1 MSGNII
7 PLAPPSRTA
16 LTHPAPRQVPQQW
29 GPPAPPTPPP
39 TSTPKLQRYLSV
51 LGRFKWLILLCTL
64 LGTGAGVLATRF
76 VQPQYVVDAQ
86 IFISSES
93 PINENRGS
101 GSGPGQA
108 NELLAADAWAPL
120 FRTGAISDEVVR
132 QLGLH
137 ISPGQKADSAILRD
151 FSIDDRF
158 RPGSYELRVD
168 AAGKGYQLLAD
179 GQTALDAG
187 VVGDSIG
194 RQLGFLWRP
203 DPRLLRPGR
212 TVQFT
217 VVQPREA
224 AQQLNGRLTTTQ
236 QQNFLRLSLTG
247 SDPELTK
254 RTLEYWIT
262 RFVAVAKELKQKK
275 LTEYANT
282 QVENLVSAERDL
294 RAAEMEY
301 QQFRVGAITRPTEN
315 TAIGAGTSELQP
327 TVTSSYFGQR
337 QQLDDL
343 RSQRQTLER
352 ILNSSRTRGRI
363 ADADAF
369 QLTTIPE
376 AARSAALAGAL
387 KELTDRRAELRGMQ
401 RVFTDSAPEMIDAT
415 NYIRRLETSVIP
427 GLVTTMI
434 AQIRNQEAVLEGRV
448 NAAASELKTIPE
460 RSTREQQLAR
470 DVELRSQL
478 ASNLQM
484 RAQAA
489 QLAVESATPDI
500 NILDYPVAPLRPT
513 KNTVPQ
519 ILAAAVLGGLALGLL
534 LAFLADKLDQ
544 RFRYPEQAKDEL
556 GLDILGAVPRLRAA
570 ARGQEDE
577 EESQQVLESFRIVRL
592 NVRHALD
599 ERGPIRL
606 SVSSPAAGDG
616 KSLVASNL
624 AVSFAEAGHQVLLVD
639 GDIRRGALH
648 TAFGVPQR
656 PGLADILA
664 GGAARGEALRPTS
677 HRNLTVLPCGRRS
690 RQAPELL
697 SSAGMSELLQQLQAT
712 YDVIIVDSPPLS
724 AGVDAF
730 AIGEA
735 AGSMVIVLRA
745 GRTNM
750 RLAHAKL
757 AELDRCPV
765 FAMGAVLNSITPK
778 GVYEYYSYGYGYA
791 AEDEGAD
798 MDAGGGAL
806 ASNPSGPA
814 LAAGD
819 EDDETRG

>member
-16 LTHPAPRQVPQQW
+16 ITHPAPRQVPQQW
-29 GPPAPPTPPP
+29 GPPAPPTLPPS
-39 TSTPKLQRYLSV
+39 STPKFQRYLSV

-76 VQPQYVVDAQ
+76 VEPQYVVDAQ

-93 PINENRGS
+93 PISENRGS
-101 GSGPGQA
+101 GAGPGQA
-108 NELLAADAWAPL
+108 NELLAADAWSTL

-132 QLGLH
+132 QLGLY
-137 ISPGQKADSAILRD
+137 ISPEQPADSAIFRG
-151 FSIDDRF
+151 FAIDERF
-158 RPGSYELRVD
+158 RPGNYDLRVD

-194 RQLGFLWRP
+194 RRLGFLWKP
-203 DPRLLRPGR
+203 DPRLMRPGR
-212 TVQFT
+212 SVQFT

-224 AQQLNGRLTTTQ
+224 AQALNNRLTTTQ

-247 SDPELTK
+247 SDPQLTK
-254 RTLEYWIT
+254 RILEYWIT

-282 QVENLVSAERDL
+282 QVENLVTAERDL
-294 RAAEMEY
+294 RAAEMDY
-301 QQFRVGAITRPTEN
+301 QKFRVGAITRPTEN

-327 TVTSSYFGQR
+327 TVTSAYFGQR
-337 QQLDDL
+337 MQLDDL

-352 ILNSSRTRGRI
+352 ILSASRSRGRI

-369 QLTTIPE
+369 QLTTIPQ
-376 AARSAALAGAL
+376 AAANAPLANALQD
-387 KELTDRRAELRGMQ
+387 LTARRAELRNLQ
-401 RVFTDSAPEMIDAT
+401 RVFTDSAPEMIAAT
-415 NYIRRLETSVIP
+415 SYIRRLETTVIP
-427 GLVTTMI
+427 GMVATMVT
-434 AQIRNQEAVLEGRV
+434 QLEQQEAVLERRV
-448 NAAASELKTIPE
+448 NAAASELKTIPAL
-460 RSTREQQLAR
+460 STREQQLAR
-470 DVELRSQL
+470 DVDLRREL

-500 NILDYPVAPLRPT
+500 NILDYPVAPLKPT

-519 ILAAAVLGGLALGLL
+519 ILAAAVLGGLAVGLL
-534 LAFLADKLDQ
+534 LAFLADRMDQ

-570 ARGQEDE
+570 ARGQDDED
-577 EESQQVLESFRIVRL
+577 ESQQVLESFRIVRL

-606 SVSSPAAGDG
+606 AVSSPAAGDG

-624 AVSFAEAGHQVLLVD
+624 AVSFAEAGHHVLLVD

-656 PGLADILA
+656 PGLADVLA
-664 GGAARGEALRPTS
+664 GGAARGEALRQTS
-677 HRNLTVLPCGRRS
+677 HRNLTLLPCGRRS

-697 SSAGMSELLQQLQAT
+697 SSAGMSELLQQLQGS

-735 AGSMVIVLRA
+735 AGSMVVVLRA

-757 AELDRCPV
+757 QELDRCPV
-765 FAMGAVLNSITPK
+765 FAMGAVLNGITPK

-791 AEDEGAD
+791 AEDETAD
-798 MDAGGGAL
+798 GETDGTL
-806 ASNPSGPA
+806 ASTPSGPA
-814 LAAGD
+814 LTAGD

>member
-39 TSTPKLQRYLSV
+39 TSTPKLQRHLSV

-101 GSGPGQA
+101 NAGPGQA
-108 NELLAADAWAPL
+108 NELLAADAWATL

-132 QLGLH
+132 QLGLY
-137 ISPGQKADSAILRD
+137 ILPRQPADSAILRG
-151 FSIDDRF
+151 FAIDERF

-179 GQTALDAG
+179 GQTAMDAG

-194 RQLGFLWRP
+194 RRLGFLWQP
-203 DPRLLRPGR
+203 DQRLLRPGR
-212 TVQFT
+212 VVQFT

-224 AQQLNGRLTTTQ
+224 AQALNGRLTTSQ

-294 RAAEMEY
+294 RSAEMAY

-327 TVTSSYFGQR
+327 TVTSAYFGQR
-337 QQLDDL
+337 MQLDDL

-352 ILNSSRTRGRI
+352 ILNASRSHGQI

-369 QLTTIPE
+369 QLTTVPE
-376 AARSAALAGAL
+376 AARNAALAGAL
-387 KELTDRRAELRGMQ
+387 QDLTTKRAELRNME
-401 RVFTDSAPEMIDAT
+401 RVFTDSAPEMIAAT
-415 NYIRRLETSVIP
+415 SYVRRLETSVIP
-427 GLVTTMI
+427 GLVGTMI
-434 AQIRNQEAVLEGRV
+434 TQLRQQEGVLEGRV

-470 DVELRSQL
+470 DVELRRDL

-489 QLAVESATPDI
+489 QLAVESATPAI
-500 NILDYPVAPLRPT
+500 NILDYPVAPHKPT

-519 ILAAAVLGGLALGLL
+519 ILAAAVLGGLAVGLL

-577 EESQQVLESFRIVRL
+577 EEAQQVLESFRIVRL

-639 GDIRRGALH
+639 GDIRRGSLH
-648 TAFGVPQR
+648 SAFGVPQR

-664 GGAARGEALRPTS
+664 GGAARADALRATS
-677 HRNLTVLPCGRRS
+677 HRNLTILPCGRRS

-735 AGSMVIVLRA
+735 AGSMVVVLRA

-757 AELDRCPV
+757 SELDRCPV
-765 FAMGAVLNSITPK
+765 FAMGAVLNGITPK

-791 AEDEGAD
+791 AEDEGTELEPA
-798 MDAGGGAL
+798 GAL
-806 ASNPSGPA
+806 ASNPTGPA

-819 EDDETRG
+819 DEE

>member
-7 PLAPPSRTA
+7 PLATPSRTA
-16 LTHPAPRQVPQQW
+16 LTHPAPRQAPQQW

-39 TSTPKLQRYLSV
+39 TSTPKLQRNLAV

-64 LGTGAGVLATRF
+64 IGTGVGVLATRF
-76 VQPQYVVDAQ
+76 VQPKYVVDAQ

-93 PINENRGS
+93 PISENRGANS
-101 GSGPGQA
+101 PGQA
-108 NELLAADAWAPL
+108 NELLAADAWATL

-132 QLGLH
+132 QLGLF
-137 ISPGQKADSAILRD
+137 ITPRQRADSAVMRG
-151 FSIDDRF
+151 FAIDDRF
-158 RPGSYELRVD
+158 RPGKYELRVD
-168 AAGKGYQLLAD
+168 PSGRSYQLLAD
-179 GQTALDAG
+179 GQTAMESGA
-187 VVGDSIG
+187 VGDSVG
-194 RQLGFLWRP
+194 RRLGFLWRP
-203 DPRLLRPGR
+203 DPRLMRPGR
-212 TVQFT
+212 VVGFT

-224 AQQLNGRLTTTQ
+224 ALDLIKQLGTEQ
-236 QQNFLRLSLTG
+236 KQNFLRLTLTG
-247 SDPELTK
+247 TDPELTK

-294 RAAEMEY
+294 RSAEMDY
-301 QQFRVGAITRPTEN
+301 QRFRVGAITRPTEN

-337 QQLDDL
+337 MRLDDL

-352 ILNSSRTRGRI
+352 IASAARSRGFI

-369 QLTTIPE
+369 QLATIPE
-376 AARSAALAGAL
+376 AAGNLALASAL
-387 KELTDRRAELRGMQ
+387 KDLTERRAELRTLE
-401 RVFTDSAPEMIDAT
+401 RTFTDSAPEMIAARG
-415 NYIRRLETSVIP
+415 YVQRLETSVIP
-427 GLVTTMI
+427 GLVSTMVT
-434 AQIRNQEAVLEGRV
+434 QLSQQEQVLEGRV
-448 NAAASELKTIPE
+448 NAAANELKTIPE

-470 DVELRSQL
+470 DVELRGQL

-500 NILDYPVAPLRPT
+500 NILDYPVAPLRPS

-534 LAFLADKLDQ
+534 LAFLMDKLDQ

-570 ARGQEDE
+570 AQGREDE

-599 ERGPIRL
+599 DRGPIRL
-606 SVSSPAAGDG
+606 AVSSPAAGDG

-624 AVSFAEAGHQVLLVD
+624 AVSFAEAGHSVLLVD

-656 PGLADILA
+656 PGLADVLA
-664 GGAARGEALRPTS
+664 GGAARGEALRQTA
-677 HRNLTVLPCGRRS
+677 HRNLTLLPCGRRS

-697 SSAGMSELLQQLQAT
+697 SSAGMSELLQQFQAS

-735 AGSMVIVLRA
+735 AGSMVVVLRA

-757 AELDRCPV
+757 SELDRCPI
-765 FAMGAVLNSITPK
+765 FAMGAVLNGITPK

-791 AEDEGAD
+791 AEDEEPAAAEAARPVG
-798 MDAGGGAL
+798 AGGAT
-806 ASNPSGPA
+806 GPA
-814 LAAGD
+814 LTAGD
-819 EDDETRG
+819 GREE

>member
-7 PLAPPSRTA
+7 PLSQPSRTA
-16 LTHPAPRQVPQQW
+16 LTHPAPRQLPQQW
-29 GPPAPPTPPP
+29 GPPAPPAPPP
-39 TSTPKLQRYLSV
+39 PSTPRLQRHLSV
-51 LGRFKWLILLCTL
+51 LARFKWLILLCTL

-93 PINENRGS
+93 PISDSRS
-101 GSGPGQA
+101 PGPGQA
-108 NELLAADAWAPL
+108 TELLAANAWATL
-120 FRTGAISDEVVR
+120 LRTGAISDEVVR
-132 QLGLH
+132 QLDLY
-137 ISPGQKADSAILRD
+137 ITPKQRSDSAVMRG
-151 FSIDDRF
+151 FAIDDRF
-158 RPGSYELRVD
+158 RPGNYELRID
-168 AAGKGYQLLAD
+168 QAGKGYQLLAD
-179 GQTALDAG
+179 GTTPLDAG

-194 RQLGFLWRP
+194 RQLGFLWQP
-203 DPRLLRPGR
+203 DARLLRPGR
-212 TVQFT
+212 VVAFT

-224 AQQLNGRLTTTQ
+224 AQALNQRLSTTQ
-236 QQNFLRLSLTG
+236 QQNFLRLTLTG
-247 SDPELTK
+247 TDPELTK
-254 RTLEYWIT
+254 RTLDYWIT

-301 QQFRVGAITRPTEN
+301 QQFRVGAITRPTES

-327 TVTSSYFGQR
+327 TVTSAYFGR
-337 QQLDDL
+337 RMQLDDL

-352 ILNSSRTRGRI
+352 IVNSARSRGYI

-376 AARSAALAGAL
+376 AARNAALMSAV
-387 KELTDRRAELRGMQ
+387 KDLTDRRSEIRVLQ
-401 RVFTDSAPEMIDAT
+401 RTFTDSAPEMIAAREYMT
-415 NYIRRLETSVIP
+415 RLETTVIP
-427 GLVTTMI
+427 SLVSTMI
-434 AQIRNQEAVLEGRV
+434 TQLTQQETVLEGRV
-448 NAAASELKTIPE
+448 NAAAAELKTIPE

-470 DVELRSQL
+470 DVDLRRQL

-500 NILDYPVAPLRPT
+500 NILDSPVAPLRPT

-519 ILAAAVLGGLALGLL
+519 ILAAAVLGGLAVGLL

-556 GLDILGAVPRLRAA
+556 GLDILGAVPRLRSAS
-570 ARGQEDE
+570 RGRADE
-577 EESQQVLESFRIVRL
+577 EEAQQVLESFRIVRL
-592 NVRHALD
+592 NVRHSLD

-606 SVSSPAAGDG
+606 TVSSPAAGDG

-624 AVSFAEAGHQVLLVD
+624 AVSFAEAGHTVVLID

-656 PGLADILA
+656 PGLADVLA
-664 GGAARGEALRPTS
+664 GGAGRADALRQTS

-697 SSAGMSELLQQLQAT
+697 SSAAMSELIQQLQNSF
-712 YDVIIVDSPPLS
+712 DVIIVDSPPLS

-730 AIGEA
+730 ALGEA
-735 AGSMVIVLRA
+735 TGSMIVVLRA

-765 FAMGAVLNSITPK
+765 FAMGAVLNGITPK

-791 AEDEGAD
+791 AEDEDEAEEP
-798 MDAGGGAL
+798 AAAL
-806 ASNPSGPA
+806 SVSQAGPA
-814 LAAGD
+814 LASGD
-819 EDDETRG
+819 GYEDDDSRG